1 MSPHS
6 LSAAA
11 SASGPASAITAGVR
25 AAGRAWLSLLR
36 ATLAALVGVA
46 ALAGC
51 SSAAGHQAGH
61 TAARPAVSGPLGTY
75 PSFLPRDTLNYH
87 SDAVLVGTVR
97 QPALTSQGDGVEA
110 KTSHW
115 SVLITVTGP
124 QVPGE
129 GLPYQA
135 PTTTCTWVVT
145 MSRATG
151 AVPISL
157 ADFASID
164 SLSNVYRPAFVA
176 GQPAPPAV
184 LRPGKKVSFELRA
197 VMPTGEGLMLWAPD
211 GRNVI
216 AKWDFIV
223 END

>member
-1 MSPHS
+1 MTPHQR
-6 LSAAA
+6 AAIA
-11 SASGPASAITAGVR
+11 SASGPSPAVTAGRR
-25 AAGRAWLSLLR
+25 AARHVWIALL
-36 ATLAALVGVA
+36 ALLLA

-51 SSAAGHQAGH
+51 SSAGRSH
-61 TAARPAVSGPLGTY
+61 AVSSAPSGPIGAY

-87 SDAVLVGTVR
+87 SDAVLVGTVNR
-97 QPALTSQGDGVEA
+97 PALTNQGDGVEV
-110 KTSHW
+110 KTEHW
-115 SVLITVTGP
+115 SVLVTVSGP

-135 PTTTCTWVVT
+135 PVTTCTWVVT

-151 AVPISL
+151 PVPISL
-157 ADFASID
+157 ADFSAID
-164 SLSNVYRPAFVA
+164 ALNEVYLPAFVA
-176 GQPAPPAV
+176 GQPLAPSV

-197 VMPTGEGLMLWAPD
+197 VMPTGEGLMRWAPD
-211 GRNVI
+211 GRNIV